1 MNMTREV
8 LIGEGIRQTE
18 LAERL
23 GKGFNMANLY
33 ANYRVCPPCLICV
46 GSA

>member
-1 MNMTREV
+1 MNRIREV
-8 LIGEGIRQTE
+8 LIGEGLDKTE

-46 GSA
+46 GNA